1 MSDRWTLA
9 TSSGLPLVILAFHV
23 AMGVAGLATG
33 TVAIVARKGGAWH
46 RRSGIGF
53 VWSMIAMAL
62 SAVVIALYEGATTV
76 VAGAVT
82 AYLVLTAY
90 LALKEPRS
98 RLVDAALM
106 LLAFGFAATE
116 YYYGFL
122 VYGMPGHKS
131 EGVPAGMIFFMGTV
145 VLLAAIGDARMI
157 SAGGVQGT
165 RRIARHLWRMCF
177 GLFIALGSFTAQ
189 LVKMPFIPPAM
200 RSLTVILVISTAPLL
215 LLLYWMWKVR
225 LRKNLRGLVITKPM
239 EVPRSVQVTPS

>member
-1 MSDRWTLA
+1 MGRLSVNERLTLA
-9 TSSGLPLVILAFHV
+9 TAGGLPFAVLAFHV
-23 AMGVAGLATG
+23 AMGVIGLATG
-33 TVAIVARKGGAWH
+33 SVAIAARKGGTWH
-46 RRSGIGF
+46 RRSGVVF

-76 VAGAVT
+76 IAGGLT

-98 RLVDAALM
+98 RLVDIGLM
-106 LLAFGFAATE
+106 LLAFGFAAME
-116 YYYGFL
+116 YYYGFI
-122 VYGMPGHKS
+122 VWGMPGHKS
-131 EGVPAGMIFFMGTV
+131 EGVPAGIILFMGTV

-157 SAGGVQGT
+157 RGGGVQGT

-200 RSLTVILVISTAPLL
+200 RSLPVILAISTAPLI

-225 LRKNLRGLVITKPM
+225 FRKNFRGLVTARPV
-239 EVPRSVQVTPS
+239 EA

>member
-1 MSDRWTLA
+1 MNDRLTLA
-9 TSSGLPLVILAFHV
+9 ASSGLPFLLLAFHV
-23 AMGVAGLATG
+23 SMGVIGLASG
-33 TVAIVARKGGAWH
+33 TVAAAARKGGAWH
-46 RRSGIGF
+46 RRSGIVF

-62 SAVVIALYEGATTV
+62 SGVVIALYEGATTV
-76 VAGAVT
+76 VAGALT

-98 RLVDAALM
+98 RLVDLGLM
-106 LLAFGFAATE
+106 ILAFGFAATE
-116 YYYGFL
+116 YYYGFI

-145 VLLAAIGDARMI
+145 VLFAAIGDARMI
-157 SAGGVQGT
+157 HAGGVHGT

-189 LVKMPFIPPAM
+189 LVKMPFIPPAL
-200 RSLTVILVISTAPLL
+200 RSLTVILIISTAPLI

-225 LRKNLRGLVITKPM
+225 LRKNLRGLITSKPI
-239 EVPRSVQVTPS
+239 EPGPAAI